1 VTKYRLYF
9 KRSIE
14 SGLEIL
20 KSSARF
26 RLGAQASGSAGIPA
40 CHGMA
45 GIPCLPS
52 EPRHP
57 CPDLK
62 ERYQIEP
69 VPKTSY
75 KVRPLNHQATG
86 EI

>member
-1 VTKYRLYF
+1 M
-9 KRSIE
+9 
-14 SGLEIL
+14 
-20 KSSARF
+20 
-26 RLGAQASGSAGIPA
+26 GAQAS
-40 CHGMA
+40 
-45 GIPCLPS
+45 LP
-52 EPRHP
+52 
-57 CPDLK
+57 DGK